1 MEKVETILMV
11 LILICVSILAL
22 LSVFVWHNMVTSI
35 LFIIAIFIWFLALD
49 KDEEK

>member
-22 LSVFVWHNMVTSI
+22 LSVFVWDNMVTSI
-35 LFIIAIFIWFLALD
+35 LFIIAIFVWFLALD